1 MGQRLVL
8 KNRQELMVEE
18 LAQKGVE
25 IEKQVGCYRK
35 VRDEIK
41 IFVGGLPDNLKE
53 EGRRR
58 G

>member
-1 MGQRLVL
+1 
-8 KNRQELMVEE
+8 MVEE